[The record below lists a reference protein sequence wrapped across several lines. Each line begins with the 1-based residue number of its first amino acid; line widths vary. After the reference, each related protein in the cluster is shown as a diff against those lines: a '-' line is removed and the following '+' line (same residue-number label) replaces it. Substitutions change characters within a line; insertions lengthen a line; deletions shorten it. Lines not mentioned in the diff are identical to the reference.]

1 LKNKVSE
8 LNFMSRVA
16 FAVFIY
22 LVIKFYKFNTWVQN
36 LVANY
41 VWGETDL
48 LLISRML
55 DWVKD
60 TDA

>member
-1 LKNKVSE
+1 
-8 LNFMSRVA
+8 MSRVA